1 LGAGLKAA
9 AHPDDGMTS
18 FRTNSK
24 VTDRLTRAAFAAVLG
39 VAVIAGCSV
48 NAARADDDTDGE
60 DPTLADTAI
69 IQYVLKGLGWRRD
82 GDEKGINYRERSPLV
97 LPNGKE
103 LPSPEKTNPATKTAG
118 WPDDPDVKR
127 AKKAKDAE
135 RKRKSYT
142 EGVDDRPLLPS
153 EYTKSSSG
161 KGDNP
166 TILGSKNEEESSRPS
181 TLSELG
187 SKNIFS
193 KVWGN
198 KPDEQTTFTGEPRRE
213 SLIEP
218 PAGYRTPSPN
228 QPYGVGKDTWTAPK
242 VDRQE
247 PVR

>member
-1 LGAGLKAA
+1 
-9 AHPDDGMTS
+9 MTS
-18 FRTNSK
+18 FRAK
-24 VTDRLTRAAFAAVLG
+24 PKLIRATFAAVLG
-39 VAVIAGCSV
+39 MAVVAGCSV

-60 DPTLADTAI
+60 EPTLADTAI
-69 IQYVLKGLGWRRD
+69 LQYVLKGLGWRRD
-82 GDEKGINYRERSPLV
+82 SDEKGINYRERSPLV
-97 LPNGKE
+97 LPSGKE

-127 AKKAKDAE
+127 AKKKKDDE
-135 RKRKSYT
+135 RKRKAYT
-142 EGVDDRPLLPS
+142 EGVDDRPLLPNQYS
-153 EYTKSSSG
+153 RSASG

-181 TLSELG
+181 SLSELG

-198 KPDEQTTFTGEPRRE
+198 KQDEQTTFTGEPRRE

-228 QPYGVGKDTWTAPK
+228 QPYGVGKDVWTAPK
-242 VDRQE
+242 IDRQE

>member
-1 LGAGLKAA
+1 
-9 AHPDDGMTS
+9 MTS
-18 FRTNSK
+18 FRGK
-24 VTDRLTRAAFAAVLG
+24 PKLTRATFAAVLG

-60 DPTLADTAI
+60 EPTLADTAI

-97 LPNGKE
+97 LPNGKD
-103 LPSPEKTNPATKTAG
+103 LPAPEKTNPVTKTAG
-118 WPDDPDVKR
+118 WPDDPDVKK
-127 AKKAKDAE
+127 AKKRKDDE

-153 EYTKSSSG
+153 QYSKTSSG
-161 KGDNP
+161 RGDNP
-166 TILGSKNEEESSRPS
+166 TILGSKNEEESARPS

-187 SKNIFS
+187 SKSIFS

-198 KPDEQTTFTGEPRRE
+198 KDEQATFTGEPRRE

-228 QPYGVGKDTWTAPK
+228 QPYGVGKDVWTAPK
-242 VDRQE
+242 IDRQE